1 MDNRERSEG
10 IELKSLLVK
19 LSPRDKIYNEL
30 ETNKAIDN
38 VIGFI
43 PASDCSDSSILLVNL
58 AVAIAQRGF
67 NTCILDA
74 KVFYPNIYKLLDCEA
89 NEAGKG
95 LIRICRSDKVDLRD
109 VINETKYKNLYLL
122 SPSPSDPMEDYFDF
136 QMDDVDRVIAALKD
150 TFDFVLIDIP
160 NIPPL
165 EFCVSS
171 LKNCNVGFFI
181 WGERIDCPQ
190 NTSRLLEF
198 IGSLGIGV
206 SKLMNVILNNLY
218 GIKYDKSII
227 EDMKMKLIA
236 EFPFV
241 SGAIDLSLEGRV
253 YIADSLIINKKY
265 KESMNSLVNLLTKH

>member
-1 MDNRERSEG
+1 
-10 IELKSLLVK
+10 

-30 ETNKAIDN
+30 ETNKIIDN

-58 AVAIAQRGF
+58 AVAIAQKGF

-74 KVFYPNIYKLLDCEA
+74 NVFYPRVYKLLDCEA
-89 NEAGKG
+89 NAAGKG
-95 LIRICRSDKVDLRD
+95 LIRICRSDKVDIKD
-109 VINETKYKNLYLL
+109 VINETRYKNLYLL

-136 QMDDVDRVIAALKD
+136 QMDDVDRVINSLKEA
-150 TFDFVLIDIP
+150 FDFVLIDIP

-171 LKNCNVGFFI
+171 IKNCNVGFFI

-190 NTSRLLEF
+190 NTNRLLEF

-206 SKLMNVILNNLY
+206 SKLMNVIMNNLY
-218 GIKYDKSII
+218 GIKYDKTII
-227 EDMKMKLIA
+227 EDMKLKLIA

-253 YIADSLIINKKY
+253 YITDSLIINKKY
-265 KESMNSLVNLLTKH
+265 KESMNLLVNLLTKQ